1 MMPKPKSS
9 NNRVAYNNHGNNPT
23 ISERTLYES
32 KPNMLMYSDNFIF
45 KIIVLFIIVFLF
57 KPILAVV
64 SSIQVGLMTSFQLE
78 FTRMTFIAELL
89 LILAIIIIL
98 IKLALDLLD
107 WNYTTYKLTD
117 KRVIIER
124 GFLNKDKI
132 SMPYTKIQDMDIQQ
146 SILERVFGVGDI
158 IIYGG
163 HENTET
169 ILDDVPDPKKVEE
182 IILSHVNNYSNGYPA
197 TENNYNPNYNTYTN
211 GGGYNAGRDDRIY
224 EQNNN
229 RATYNPKPNKNIGQ
243 HYYEDT
249 SEDTSSDDDYG
260 FTKKKTF
267 NRTKQVPDEDLLLK
281 HDRMFKK
288 HNKK

>member
-9 NNRVAYNNHGNNPT
+9 NNRVAYNNQSNNPT
-23 ISERTLYES
+23 ISEKILYES

-64 SSIQVGLMTSFQLE
+64 SSIQGGLMTSFQLE
-78 FTRMTFIAELL
+78 FTRMTFIVELL

-132 SMPYTKIQDMDIQQ
+132 SMPYAKIQDMDIQQ
-146 SILERVFGVGDI
+146 SILERLFGVGDI

-182 IILSHVNNYSNGYPA
+182 IILSHVNNYSNGYPV

-211 GGGYNAGRDDRIY
+211 GGGYNAGYDDRNY
-224 EQNNN
+224 EQ
-229 RATYNPKPNKNIGQ
+229 TDYKSQHNPKPKKNMKQ
-243 HYYEDT
+243 QYYEDT
-249 SEDTSSDDDYG
+249 IEDAPLEDDYG
-260 FTKKKTF
+260 FTKKKSF
-267 NRTKQVPDEDLLLK
+267 NRTKQVPDDDLLVK